1 MLSFEDIKGN
11 HAVRTYITAADSS
24 PTAPAV
30 PSIALPTLRRR
41 ECFGITFKPSVN
53 EQNFI

>member
-24 PTAPAV
+24 LAALGYTEHSFAH
-30 PSIALPTLRRR
+30 IAKARVSWHYLQ
-41 ECFGITFKPSVN
+41 TFY
-53 EQNFI
+53 